1 MIIDTTTTSQDPI
14 EVDAGDESHTN
25 WFKAPYQSIAI
36 RRESNQQNRTLHQH
50 DFIELVII
58 LNGEGTHI
66 IEGSRHRIN
75 AGDTFVVLPHI
86 QHAYADTAE
95 LSLINILIRNQHLQT
110 LEHECNSMP
119 GFYALFKLE
128 PRMRALHH
136 FKAQLQLSPQALGEL
151 SNWLDSLEAEAQ
163 YTTPLACSRA
173 RAYLQLIVGNLC
185 MQYEALGS
193 LDSTKLLLV
202 VKCIHYMHARLNS
215 AIHLSDLT
223 REAGMSERS
232 LSRNFQA
239 TVGQS
244 PIEYLLHL
252 RLQRTYIPGRLR
264 GRVQRR
270 QLFYPTVPPNAR
282 PIAARVPQAAPVAP
296 ASYPFIAP

>member
-1 MIIDTTTTSQDPI
+1 
-14 EVDAGDESHTN
+14 
-25 WFKAPYQSIAI
+25 
-36 RRESNQQNRTLHQH
+36 
-50 DFIELVII
+50 
-58 LNGEGTHI
+58 
-66 IEGSRHRIN
+66 
-75 AGDTFVVLPHI
+75 
-86 QHAYADTAE
+86 
-95 LSLINILIRNQHLQT
+95 
-110 LEHECNSMP
+110 MP

-252 RLQRTYIPGRLR
+252 RLQRAEQLLLSSPAPISQVAFEVGFSDANYFTRQFHRMR
-264 GRVQRR
+264 GQSPREFRKQHRSL
-270 QLFYPTVPPNAR
+270 QPLTPLSHPE
-282 PIAARVPQAAPVAP
+282 
-296 ASYPFIAP
+296 